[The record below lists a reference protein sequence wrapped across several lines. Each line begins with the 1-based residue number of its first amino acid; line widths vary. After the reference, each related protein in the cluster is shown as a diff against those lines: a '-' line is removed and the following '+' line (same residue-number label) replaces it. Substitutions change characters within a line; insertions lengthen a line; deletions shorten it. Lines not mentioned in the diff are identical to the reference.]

1 MNLDIEFKSVDN
13 MKKCLPV
20 FERYM
25 NDKYNVNVNDFK
37 DSNPRVILYTIMAN
51 IEKNDAHRNLPIKEL
66 NNMALNDLRDYYITK
81 YTIVASN
88 KPNVRPLDRERQI
101 HGERHVTTDVQIKPM
116 NTDKQPLNDIERE
129 FTRIMNVRKAENDP
143 TVNIDMVEKPQTE
156 KPMTKDEFQLKMTE
170 IENMRNDV
178 LTASIEIQK
187 GQDTSDPKVFYD
199 KVLQAN
205 DVNKREAE
213 AYAVGVVD
221 STSTYNRDIIP
232 VMAKLRKSPTYYAV
246 VNGFDR
252 DWFVFKKRFQFS
264 IDMSRMSRTYRN
276 VHEMAFT
283 KLIIPSEIV
292 DERTVTN
299 IPKTSYVHNFRFGF
313 PYLILIIDEFQDVY
327 DGINPASKR
336 AFTQFIF
343 DSTYTAPN
351 GRGYIIMKSAQDE
364 KKVFYPSPLSSL
376 QRMTLTIAKPNG
388 VVFNTSDDSN
398 TVWKVEYE
406 LYNQKHLKIVL
417 ERYFDKNEFF
427 VGDTVMFRNF
437 RMPLYTAVTDEE
449 KKKDPEYI
457 EYASNM
463 YMYDKIMTF
472 INRPEGH
479 EIAEI
484 GQPNDEGFYR
494 TFYIYAPMTLDSTI
508 GKNVV
513 EKPIVDQI
521 VQFNEK
527 TFTCITK
534 PVSNGMVMNTSLQVA
549 LSMQVKLAI
558 GDAVD
563 ALTPQII

>member
-1 MNLDIEFKSVDN
+1 MNPDIEFKSVNN
-13 MKKCLPV
+13 MKKCLAA
-20 FERYM
+20 FEKYM
-25 NDKYNVNVNDFK
+25 SDKFNVNINDFK

-51 IEKNDAHRNLPIKEL
+51 IEKNDANRKLSINVL
-66 NNMALNDLRDYYITK
+66 NNIALNDLRDYYIAK
-81 YTIVASN
+81 YTIVESN
-88 KPNVRPLDRERQI
+88 KPNVRSLDRERQI
-101 HGERHVTTDVQIKPM
+101 HGTRHVTTDMQLMPIS
-116 NTDKQPLNDIERE
+116 TDKKPLTDTEKE
-129 FTRIMNVRKAENDP
+129 FTRIMNMRKTENDS

-156 KPMTKDEFQLKMTE
+156 MPMSKDEFQLKMTE

-187 GQDTSDPKVFYD
+187 GQETSDPKVFYD

-205 DVNKREAE
+205 DANKRHAE
-213 AYAVGVVD
+213 VHAVGVVD
-221 STSTYNRDIIP
+221 ATSAYNRDIIP

-252 DWFVFKKRFQFS
+252 DWFIFKKRFEFS
-264 IDMSRMSRTYRN
+264 LDMSRMSRTYRN

-283 KLIIPSEIV
+283 KLIIPSEII
-292 DERTVTN
+292 DERTLTN

-351 GRGYIIMKSAQDE
+351 GRGYIIMRSAQDE
-364 KKVFYPSPLSSL
+364 TKVFYPTPLSSL
-376 QRMTLTIAKPNG
+376 QRLTLTIAKPNG
-388 VVFNTSDDSN
+388 VVFNTSEDSN

-437 RMPLYTAVTDEE
+437 RMPLYNAVTDDE
-449 KKKDPEYI
+449 KKVDPEYI
-457 EYASNM
+457 EYVSNM

-479 EIAEI
+479 EIVEI

-494 TFYIYAPMTLDSTI
+494 TFYIYAPMTVDSSI
-508 GKNVV
+508 GKNVI

-521 VQFNEK
+521 VKFNEN
-527 TFTCITK
+527 TFTCITQ
-534 PVSNGMVMNTSLQVA
+534 PISNGMVMNTSLQVA